1 MWPIRL
7 VVVVL
12 PLEPVMPM
20 VRPLRK
26 GASSSTSPMTGTPRR
41 RASSSGPRSAGAWGD
56 RTINSAPS
64 KTAGVCWAKG
74 MWSSRTPGSAS
85 SGLRS
90 VARTRAPSRASNA
103 AEATPDFFI
112 PTTSAS
118 MPLRFISVSSEFQ
131 GSERE
136 QGQHQAGDPE
146 ARDDFRFGPAQRF
159 EVMVD
164 GRHFEN
170 AFAVAQLIAAHLKDD
185 GNGFQN
191 EDAADEEQQD
201 FLLDEHGNHGH
212 GAAEAQR
219 TDVAHEDFGGMR
231 VVPQEAD
238 ASPGHGAAEHG
249 EFAGARI
256 ARQLQVLGELRVAS
270 GIGEDG
276 EGAGGDHHE
285 TDGEPI
291 ESVGEVDGVGAE
303 DHHQRHEDAEGG
315 DAKDVGPRVGHQ
327 LRHQHRWF
335 EALEERD
342 VHRGAEIAPG
352 AHEEQGGGETEAHDE
367 LVDQLALAADSEI
380 APIGVFGVVV
390 QKTDP
395 AEGEQGE
402 DGNPHVG
409 VAQVGPEQRGD
420 NDGDD
425 DEDAAHGGGAGF
437 LLVRFGAFLP
447 DELADLELAKLVDEP
462 WTQRDAQEERG
473 ERGEGGARSS
483 VSEDAERAD
492 ALVQ

>member
-26 GASSSTSPMTGTPRR
+26 GAASSTSPMTETPRR
-41 RASSSGPRSAGAWGD
+41 RASSSGARSAGTSGES
-56 RTINSAPS
+56 TISSAPS

-136 QGQHQAGDPE
+136 QGQHQPCDPE

-238 ASPGHGAAEHG
+238 ASPGHGTAKHG

-256 ARQLQVLGELRVAS
+256 ARQLQVLGELRVAA

-285 TDGEPI
+285 TDRQAI

-315 DAKDVGPRVGHQ
+315 DAEHVGPRVGHQ

-335 EALEERD
+335 EALEEQG
-342 VHRGAEIAPG
+342 RGEA
-352 AHEEQGGGETEAHDE
+352 EAHDE
-367 LVDQLALAADSEI
+367 LVDQLSLAADSEI
-380 APIGVFGVVV
+380 APIGDFRVVV

-395 AEGEQGE
+395 AEGEPGE

-409 VAQVGPEQRGD
+409 VAEVGPEQRGD
-420 NDGDD
+420 DDGDD

-437 LLVRFGAFLP
+437 LLVRFGAFLA
-447 DELADLELAKLVDEP
+447 DKLADLELAKLVDEP
-462 WTQRDAQEERG
+462 WAQRDAQEERG
-473 ERGEGGARSS
+473 KRGEGGARGC
-483 VSEDAERAD
+483 VPEDAERAD
-492 ALVQ
+492 VLVELFVE